1 MYNEKRTK
9 SNNIN
14 DKMLMYRLQRH
25 YTQQQV
31 SDLAHLARG
40 YYVKIENGQCTPSVN
55 TYKAIARALGVPKWK
70 ELINE

>member
-31 SDLAHLARG
+31 SDLAHLARA